1 MLKKGEG
8 FAKGGMTDDDFPSD
22 DQEKLAAEHI
32 KEAKRGKAKITNM
45 GWGSGPDFIESKT
58 DKGILY
64 SDIEDGKVSHE
75 WEYDDE
81 EYAKGGVT
89 KPRLKKGDKVEIYG
103 KRWFQKSYGNT
114 YHVTKVYVNGVDIG
128 ESDQQ
133 YGYDEQYLQTGAKIL
148 WNKYNPPYKWNMNN
162 PLWMLRNYGID
173 IYYSVFK

>member
-1 MLKKGEG
+1 
-8 FAKGGMTDDDFPSD
+8 
-22 DQEKLAAEHI
+22 
-32 KEAKRGKAKITNM
+32 M

-173 IYYSVFK
+173 IYYSATDVEREKDLWFSSRRFAKGGKIKNTKEFNWRISCI